1 MSMLLMLELVR
12 VFTCLVFLLIASLYD
27 VKSREVPDT
36 VWIIFAPVS
45 SVLTLLSIVLSGRNI
60 WAFLIWTIVIAIM
73 SAFSIAL
80 FYLGLFGGADAK
92 ALICLAAAMP
102 FQPNLPF
109 TKFFDK
115 YAIQF
120 FIPPPISTLNN
131 SVLFAA
137 LLTIPF
143 LIKNLIDYIK
153 SKRIFEGLE
162 HERSFKKVL
171 ALLTGYRVDVSKL
184 RLGGHYYLP
193 MEEFVKHE
201 DGSLSRKLRV
211 FSRLPADEEW
221 PKEVVPRDFRGK
233 IWVTPGLPF
242 MVFITIGFLTTIFIG
257 DIILL
262 SVSIVFIH

>member
-1 MSMLLMLELVR
+1 MLELAR

-27 VKSREVPDT
+27 IKSREVPDT
-36 VWIIFAPVS
+36 LWIIFAPIG
-45 SVLTLLSIVLSGRNI
+45 SVLTFFSILLSGKNI
-60 WAFLIWTIVIAIM
+60 WAFLIWIVVIAVIFIF
-73 SAFSIAL
+73 SVAF

-102 FQPNLPF
+102 LQPNLSPAR
-109 TKFFDK
+109 FFDK
-115 YAIQF
+115 YAIQLF
-120 FIPPPISTLNN
+120 MPPPISTLNN

-143 LIKNLIDYIK
+143 LIRNSIDYMK

-162 HERSFKKVL
+162 HEKSFKKAL

-184 RLGGHYYLP
+184 RLGRHYYLL
-193 MEEFVKHE
+193 MEEFVRHE
-201 DGSLSRKLRV
+201 DGSLSRKLKL

-221 PKEVVPRDFRGK
+221 PKEIVPRDFHGK

-262 SVSIVFIH
+262 SISIAFIH